1 MNRMRLLVGGP
12 MSEWPDDLKNGLL
25 DGPWAA
31 ADRGSLRLLHL
42 GQVPVLTVGDFDSVT
57 FEERQEIVGQLPKIV
72 SVKPEKDDTDTEL
85 LLSLVEKNY
94 HPDKIEIYGATGGRI
109 DQLLS
114 NIWIFTQPRFTSI
127 VEKVAIID
135 RNNRIDFF
143 LPGEHTIIKEP
154 TMKYLGFMP
163 LIPVNG
169 LSLLD
174 EKYRLD
180 DWSGNPFSFSSNEFL
195 GEVNHFSFK
204 SGIVAVIQSR
214 DLIGQTADQ

>member
-135 RNNRIDFF
+135 RYNRIDFF

-163 LIPVNG
+163 LIPVSG